1 MSRFFRG
8 GDDSDSS
15 TESSSSSSDEE
26 VGVPAART
34 TVGGVRSRFMVS
46 DSEDEDVKRVSRSAK
61 DRRYDEMNS
70 IANNVK
76 NHMKNSD
83 WSKLQED
90 FDSLNDNLRKV
101 MKTDMVSGRKP
112 PVPEIYLRSVITI
125 EDFMAE
131 ALAKKAK
138 LSKTNATN
146 LNRMKLKVP
155 KNNRQYKTEIDALRA
170 TGKPSLYDMPE
181 DDDDDDDDSEL
192 SDGDEVDDRPSG
204 ASRFMKKELDD
215 DDDDDDDSESDES
228 SDESDDS
235 SDDDEATEKKNFK
248 WLKKTTKADDFAA
261 ASKGRKEKKSVTIQ
275 EDAEGSM
282 DTYLEDEDDGF
293 TVVTRTK
300 GGIREVFSPEN
311 MTEESVDAKMLEI
324 LQSRGRKGTNKL
336 EQIRLI
342 ESLSKCTKTPRQSIE
357 VLLHLIAAKFDGI
370 PASKL
375 FMPGEMWRSAIK
387 NAAEVISLARKHF
400 PQIRFS
406 DEADAQF
413 EDPNLMLRG
422 GIYGGE
428 IVDPSGE
435 TVQGTSAKSISDEP
449 TKKVEVDEE
458 GQIIVRGDIVSTFER
473 FDDELIRAWQHT
485 DAYSPE
491 YVERLKDEV
500 EILQLSSAVQSYLEV
515 AAEREEGRE
524 NPNETR
530 LNSLRSR
537 TARVAGRRVTH
548 MYYKSD
554 ELVSRMEELS
564 KRVFSDKSL
573 TELSVVVYRYGD
585 ERAKSMTMLAHI
597 YKHALENRFYVARD
611 MLLMSHLQETIQESD
626 VPMMVMFNRT
636 MTQLGLCA
644 FRMGMIWEAH
654 ACLQELCS
662 PSFGGVGGGL
672 ARMKELLAQ
681 GMTMRGYD
689 KSVEQEKAEARRQVP
704 YHMHINLDLIETA
717 HLTSAMLLEVPA
729 MALSK
734 ARGDVRR
741 WPISKSFQY
750 FLRNS
755 MRQAFPGP
763 PENTRDFIMF
773 ATRCLMRG
781 DWLGAYNYLIEIR
794 AWKSMTV
801 KARSETQERLK
812 ELLKVE
818 ALRTFS
824 LSYSSYFDSM
834 STEQLSKLFDMPVTK
849 VHSVVSK
856 MMMNTEVR
864 ASWDQ
869 PTASIVMRRTE
880 PSRLQSLAL
889 QVAAK
894 VGNVLENNEK
904 LMDARG
910 GISTDRSDKKEEER
924 GKGAEWKPGARSN
937 RGNRGRGKDR
947 DGGNRGKSES
957 GINSSEGNDTRGR
970 KN

>member
-15 TESSSSSSDEE
+15 TESSSSSSEEE

-125 EDFMAE
+125 EDFMTD
-131 ALAKKAK
+131 ALSKKPK
-138 LSKTNATN
+138 LSKTNATS

-181 DDDDDDDDSEL
+181 DDDDDDDDSDF
-192 SDGDEVDDRPSG
+192 SDDDEVDDRPSG
-204 ASRFMKKELDD
+204 ASRFMKTQADS
-215 DDDDDDDSESDES
+215 DDDDDSDSDES
-228 SDESDDS
+228 SDESEDS
-235 SDDDEATEKKNFK
+235 SDDEASEKKNYK
-248 WLKKTTKADDFAA
+248 WLKKTTKADELVAGGK
-261 ASKGRKEKKSVTIQ
+261 SRKEKRAVTFQ
-275 EDAEGSM
+275 EDM
-282 DTYLEDEDDGF
+282 DSADTFLEDDDDGF
-293 TVVTRTK
+293 TVVSRTK

-375 FMPGEMWRSAIK
+375 FMPAELWRSAIK
-387 NAAEVISLARKHF
+387 NASEVILLARKHF

-422 GIYGGE
+422 GIYGSE

-435 TVQGTSAKSISDEP
+435 TVQGTSAKSVSDEP
-449 TKKVEVDEE
+449 AKKVEVDEE

-491 YVERLKDEV
+491 YVDRLKDEV
-500 EILQLSSAVQSYLEV
+500 AILQLASAIQSYLEV

-524 NPNETR
+524 DPNEAR

-554 ELVSRMEELS
+554 ELVSRMEDLS
-564 KRVFSDKSL
+564 KRAFSDKSL
-573 TELSVVVYRYGD
+573 TELSVAVYRYGD
-585 ERAKSMTMLAHI
+585 ERAKSMTMLSHI

-626 VPMMVMFNRT
+626 IPMMVMFNRT

-689 KSVEQEKAEARRQVP
+689 KSPEQEKAEARRQVP

-781 DWLGAYNYLIEIR
+781 DWLGAYNYLVEIR
-794 AWKSMTV
+794 AWKSMTA
-801 KARSETQERLK
+801 KTRTETQDRLR

-834 STEQLSKLFDMPVTK
+834 SMEQLSKLFDMPVTK

-856 MMMNTEVR
+856 MMMNMEMR

-910 GISTDRSDKKEEER
+910 GVSTDRSDKKEEER
-924 GKGAEWKPGARSN
+924 GKGTEWKSGTRPN
-937 RGNRGRGKDR
+937 RGNRGRGKER
-947 DGGNRGKSES
+947 DGGNRGKSEGGVNSLS
-957 GINSSEGNDTRGR
+957 GGNDSKGR
-970 KN
+970 NN